1 MYVLCDLAAKPKW
14 ENILQ
19 NNLPELFKAIHVI
32 KDQDGGTSRLKD
44 SKDT

>member
-32 KDQDGGTSRLKD
+32 KDQDGGISRLKD
-44 SKDT
+44 SKET